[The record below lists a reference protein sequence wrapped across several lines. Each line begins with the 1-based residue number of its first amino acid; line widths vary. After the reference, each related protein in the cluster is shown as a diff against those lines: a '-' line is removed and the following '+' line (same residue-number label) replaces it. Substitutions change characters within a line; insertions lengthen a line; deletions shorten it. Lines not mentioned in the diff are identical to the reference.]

1 MKNLLAGYNPSD
13 EYFALQMDGQV
24 KSAHRRFIDALR
36 AALLLRQQFPH
47 HDVRVR
53 ATQATDRAAEVMH

>member
-13 EYFALQMDGQV
+13 EYFVLQIDGQV